1 MAGEP
6 KRGSTTGGRSDK
18 PAGRHAPMTNTR
30 MFLTMLFGAIFR
42 RRGRASMAVVAS
54 MVGAATLFCLAAVC
68 LEVPRQMNQEMRAYG
83 ANLVVTPIQ
92 QPGQSRQGI
101 DPAMV
106 SHTTEMVTAKASAKH
121 ATYRYES
128 VRVNA
133 GSHMMAG
140 IDADQV
146 HQLNHHW
153 NVDGQWPKDGS
164 VMVGRD
170 LADSLGLKPGRRITI
185 SYRASDNAEGATGT
199 EGVSGAGRTGGG
211 QSTQEGSTGRSN
223 HVHGSA
229 TMSDDAGRPGQLHHA
244 GNPSGQSGSQTQ
256 PVVLTA
262 RPAQADASS
271 PAGPTMGS
279 APVDGSIAQD
289 AQEKGMELRVGGIVD
304 TGGSEDQI
312 IYSSMHDIEA
322 LTGFKRGS
330 DVIEYSV
337 NTMGPNLTAIARS
350 INDMTSMGVKAQT
363 VTRITS
369 GDTHTIAMLQTL
381 FWLVSIVVLVLTF
394 VGVGTTMASIVS
406 QRRSEIGLRKA
417 LGATSGSIGAEF
429 YAESAFYGL
438 LGGLIGTVLGY
449 IFARLLCT
457 SVFQRSLG
465 FNWWLA
471 LASVLLSTIIS
482 VVASIRPVRRAS
494 RIDPALVLREE

>member
-1 MAGEP
+1 MADDP
-6 KRGSTTGGRSDK
+6 KQGGTMRDRSDK
-18 PAGRHAPMTNTR
+18 RPGHHAPMTNTR
-30 MFLTMLFGAIFR
+30 MFLTMLFGAVFR

-92 QPGQSRQGI
+92 KPGQSRQGI
-101 DPAMV
+101 DQAMV
-106 SHTTEMVTAKASAKH
+106 SHTTEMVTAKASAKY
-121 ATYRYES
+121 AVYRYES
-128 VRVNA
+128 VRINA

-140 IDADQV
+140 IHPDQV

-153 NVDGQWPKDGS
+153 NVEGDWPKDGS

-170 LADSLGLKPGRRITI
+170 LADSLGLKPGGRITI
-185 SYRASDNAEGATGT
+185 SYRASDNADEGTGT
-199 EGVSGAGRTGGG
+199 DGAPGADQTVGG
-211 QSTQEGSTGRSN
+211 QSTPGSSTGHSG
-223 HVHGSA
+223 HMHGSA
-229 TMSDDAGRPGQLHHA
+229 VRSDDGDRLGK
-244 GNPSGQSGSQTQ
+244 QTQ
-256 PVVLTA
+256 EGNFPGRSGVKTYPVVQVSQPA
-262 RPAQADASS
+262 RSAASISASS
-271 PAGPTMGS
+271 TKTG
-279 APVDGSIAQD
+279 APVDESIAKD
-289 AQEKGMELRVGGIVD
+289 AKEKGMELRVSGIVD

-312 IYSSMHDIEA
+312 IYSSMHDMEA

-330 DVIEYSV
+330 DVIEYSI
-337 NTMGPNLTAIARS
+337 NAMGPNLTAIAKS

-363 VTRITS
+363 VTKITS
-369 GDTHTIAMLQTL
+369 GDTHTITMLQTL
-381 FWLVSIVVLVLTF
+381 FWLVSVVVLVLTF

-417 LGATSGSIGAEF
+417 LGAPSGSIGAEF

-471 LASVLLSTIIS
+471 LASVLLSIVIS